1 MEDIGKDWR
10 SVYCHLSQPVPQLL
24 VPMLDTVTCD
34 VLPPRRPMLW
44 IGNDLQGA
52 VGARDVR
59 MKSLQEVLQE
69 IVQKTA
75 PSNAKSRYF
84 PQADKPDPIVMV
96 IAGSRRLVQTAQSLF
111 NIPRLYSKD
120 LEGLTV
126 LHHPGFSFDPRLFIY
141 QINAREKDFDD
152 SVRVR
157 ARDTLENAEGE
168 VQLRTL
174 PGRVHSG
181 PGASC
186 VWESDREACGCDEAA
201 TEDTHSCVSV

>member
-10 SVYCHLSQPVPQLL
+10 TVYRLLSEL
-24 VPMLDTVTCD
+24 VPSLQVPVLDTVTFD

-44 IGNDLQGA
+44 IGNDQQG
-52 VGARDVR
+52 VVRARDVR
-59 MKSLQEVLQE
+59 MKSTQEMLQE

-75 PSNAKSRYF
+75 PIDAKSRYF
-84 PQADKPDPIVMV
+84 PQANKPDPIAMV
-96 IAGSRRLVQTAQSLF
+96 IAGPKRIVQTAQSLF
-111 NIPRLYSKD
+111 SVPRLYSKD

-141 QINAREKDFDD
+141 QINAREGYFDD

-168 VQLRTL
+168 
-174 PGRVHSG
+174 G
-181 PGASC
+181 
-186 VWESDREACGCDEAA
+186 
-201 TEDTHSCVSV
+201 